1 VDGDGVCGDVDNC
14 PYAYNPGQEDGDG
27 DGVGDACDG
36 PVEPTCVTLQ
46 RGSLGEVADGY
57 IVAGRPTQ
65 GSFTSSSF
73 STGLSSSG
81 EARALLR
88 FSLDS
93 VPAGANVQS
102 ATLGLEQRSPGTG
115 ETVGVYR
122 VTQAWTEGQ
131 PTWNTYASSYD
142 DTTSWASFVSV
153 GGSLTV
159 DVTDLTSAWMAGSQ
173 PNYGLML
180 VSSEVQAEDRY
191 LSSEYSNITTRPWL
205 EVCYIV
211 P

>member
-1 VDGDGVCGDVDNC
+1 VDNC
-14 PYAYNPGQEDGDG
+14 PYAYNPGQADSDG

-57 IVAGRPTQ
+57 IVSGRPAL
-65 GSFTSSSF
+65 GSFTGSSF

-88 FSLDS
+88 FGLDS
-93 VPAGANVQS
+93 LPAEAVVQS

-115 ETVGVYR
+115 ETVNVYR
-122 VTQAWTEGQ
+122 ITQAWTEGQ

-142 DTTSWASFVSV
+142 AFSWASFTSL

-159 DVTDLTSAWMAGSQ
+159 DVTDLVSAWVADSQ
-173 PNYGLML
+173 PNHGLML
-180 VSSEVQAEDRY
+180 ISSEVQAEDRY
-191 LSSEYSNITTRPWL
+191 LSSEYSSITTRPYL
-205 EVCYIV
+205 EVCYV
-211 P
+211 AP